1 MNELSIFEK
10 FRGLHTPVS
19 DIRRKV
25 FLFVASIYFDN
36 KDLAELEKIPY
47 LIISSGSPHYRCC
60 RFKEFFILRERIR
73 LALGSDV
80 ENEGNNT
87 PLSYAGLAA
96 KSENFRLKFPL
107 VEVIKGGCERCPTDS
122 VFITDLCRK
131 CIAHPC
137 VLVCPKNAIF
147 DGGDRMV
154 VDTHK
159 CIKCGRCIQ
168 VCPYNAPTRRN
179 RPCAEACGVD
189 AITSDSEG
197 YANIDHEK
205 CVSCGLC
212 IVSCPFAAIAEKS
225 WIVPV
230 IEILKSSD
238 KVAVAIVAP
247 SFVSQFGPL
256 VSPEAIFEGIKELG
270 FKDVEEIAYGA
281 DMSVLNEAEEL
292 KELIREK
299 HHCEESINSYKKENE
314 DKVGNESPNKQHQ
327 MREFVGTSCCPS
339 WVLTAR
345 KFAPGLA
352 KNISESYTPM
362 VETAKKIKKKNPDA
376 KVVMIGPCSAKKAE
390 ALQEHVSK
398 YIDFVITFEELAAL
412 FRAKDI
418 DLTKIQPNISINSAS
433 QLGRSFPI
441 AKGVANALI
450 TQVSNDLEKEG
461 IKCEIPFLAADTLR
475 ECRSMLL
482 NIEKEK
488 ADPKPLLVEGMACP
502 HGCIGGPGTI
512 APLKLAQSA
521 VQRFAKKASA
531 HLSNKILQ
539 RNDLK

>member
-1 MNELSIFEK
+1 
-10 FRGLHTPVS
+10 V
-19 DIRRKV
+19 
-25 FLFVASIYFDN
+25 
-36 KDLAELEKIPY
+36 AELEMIPY
-47 LIISSGSPHYRCC
+47 QIINADSPHYRCC

-73 LALGSDV
+73 LSLGSDV
-80 ENEGNNT
+80 ENENNNT
-87 PLSYAGLAA
+87 PLSYAGQKA
-96 KSENFRLKFPL
+96 KSENFRIKFPL
-107 VEVIKGGCERCPTDS
+107 VEVIKAGCERCPTDS

-147 DGGDRMV
+147 DGGERMV
-154 VDTHK
+154 VDMQK

-189 AITSDSEG
+189 AIKSDSEG
-197 YANIDHEK
+197 FAQIDHEK

-230 IEILKSSD
+230 IELLKTKNKD
-238 KVAVAIVAP
+238 VVAIVAP

-256 VSPEAIFEGIKELG
+256 VTPEAIFEGIKHLG

-281 DMSVLNEAEEL
+281 DISVLNESHEL

-299 HHCEESINSYKKENE
+299 ESCKDLKSKNQEDTQQNE
-314 DKVGNESPNKQHQ
+314 QNASDTKHRQ
-327 MREFVGTSCCPS
+327 FVGTSCCPS
-339 WVLTAR
+339 WVSTAK
-345 KFAPGLA
+345 KFAPALA
-352 KNISESYTPM
+352 QNISESYTPM
-362 VETAKKIKKKNPDA
+362 VETAKKIKIKNPDA
-376 KVVMIGPCSAKKAE
+376 KVVMIGPCLAKKAE
-390 ALQEHVSK
+390 ALQDYVSK

-418 DLTKIQPNISINSAS
+418 DLTKIQTKLDINSAS

-441 AKGVANALI
+441 AKGVANAI
-450 TQVSNDLEKEG
+450 ISQVTKDLSKEG
-461 IKCEIPFLAADTLR
+461 IKCEIPYLAADTLR
-475 ECRSMLL
+475 ECRAMLTL
-482 NIEKEK
+482 LEKGK

-502 HGCIGGPGTI
+502 SGCIGGPGTI
-512 APLKLAQSA
+512 APIKLAQSA
-521 VQRFAKKASA
+521 VQRFAKKAKA
-531 HLSNKILQ
+531 HFSDEVL
-539 RNDLK
+539 